1 MLLISITG
9 WWEALGSTEQLY
21 WGIALISTIIFAIQ
35 LILSFVGVDAE
46 LEADLD
52 GGDGLGLISFRSLI
66 AFSTFFGWGG
76 VGALA
81 EGFTPAKALMIAFLC
96 GFLAMVTLAYM
107 LAKLFQMQESGTVDI
122 YEAISKEAEVYL
134 RIPEAK
140 DGKGKVHVNVE
151 DKLMEF
157 DAISDGES
165 FATGSKVK
173 VKDILNDN
181 VMLVTAIN

>member
-1 MLLISITG
+1 MLLMSISG
-9 WWEALGSTEQLY
+9 WWEALGSTEQIY
-21 WGIALISTIIFAIQ
+21 WGIAIISSAIFCIQ
-35 LILSFVGVDAE
+35 LILSFSGVDAE

-76 VGALA
+76 VAALV

-96 GFLAMVTLAYM
+96 GFIAMMALAYM
-107 LAKLFQMQESGTVDI
+107 LAKLFKMQESGTVDVFS
-122 YEAISKEAEVYL
+122 AISKEADVYL
-134 RIPEAK
+134 AIPK
-140 DGKGKVHVNVE
+140 GRGGKGKIHVNVE

-157 DAISDGES
+157 DAVSDGS
-165 FATGSKVK
+165 LINTGAKVR
-173 VKDILNDN
+173 VTDVLNDN